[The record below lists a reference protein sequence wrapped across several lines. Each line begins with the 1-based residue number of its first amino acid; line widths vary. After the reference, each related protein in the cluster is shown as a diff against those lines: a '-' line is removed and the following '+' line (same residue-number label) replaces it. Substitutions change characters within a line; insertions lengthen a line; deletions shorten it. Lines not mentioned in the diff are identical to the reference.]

1 MADEN
6 VKIKFRAVIEF
17 LTLENNAPSD
27 IYDRM
32 VKIYQDQCPSYATI
46 KRWSAEFRRG
56 RKSLEDDP
64 RSGRPVTS
72 TTSET
77 IEAVENIV
85 MEDRRVTIR
94 QIEDTL
100 GISFG
105 SVGTI
110 LHEHL
115 GMNKVCAR
123 WVPRMLTP
131 EMKNQ
136 RIQCSEEN
144 IQLMNL
150 DWEKF
155 QRRFITGDETWLHHY
170 DPESKL
176 QSKGWKH
183 LHSPPLKKFRVE
195 PSAGKI
201 MCTIFYDG
209 EGVIHIDYLP
219 QKIHISGQYYADLL
233 HRLRAAII
241 EKRRGKLSTIPLLL
255 HDNAPAHKSHVA
267 RAALLK
273 CGFEEMVHPPYSPD
287 LSPCDF
293 HLFPNLKKHLRG
305 TRFKND
311 NELMVAT
318 EAWLGGQSRNFY
330 LSAVEKLRERYYKCV
345 AVRGDY
351 VEK

>member
-85 MEDRRVTIR
+85 AEDRRVTIR
-94 QIEDTL
+94 QIEATL

-136 RIQCSEEN
+136 RIQCSAEN
-144 IQLMNL
+144 LQLMNL

-183 LHSPPLKKFRVE
+183 LHSPPLKNFELNRLPAKSCAQYFTMVKVSFILTICLKRCISVVNITLICCIVCVE
-195 PSAGKI
+195 
-201 MCTIFYDG
+201 
-209 EGVIHIDYLP
+209 
-219 QKIHISGQYYADLL
+219 Q
-233 HRLRAAII
+233 
-241 EKRRGKLSTIPLLL
+241 
-255 HDNAPAHKSHVA
+255 
-267 RAALLK
+267 LLK
-273 CGFEEMVHPPYSPD
+273 NVVERCP
-287 LSPCDF
+287 LF
-293 HLFPNLKKHLRG
+293 HCCSMTMLRL
-305 TRFKND
+305 TSHTLQ
-311 NELMVAT
+311 ELH
-318 EAWLGGQSRNFY
+318 
-330 LSAVEKLRERYYKCV
+330 C
-345 AVRGDY
+345 
-351 VEK
+351 